1 MALNHDLI
9 IASVTGG
16 GRPSLSLFLNSMAG
30 GEMRPVLI
38 SAETESLKTHEFENR
53 KTIPLTGLSRTEAY
67 LEVARCL
74 KEWEFS
80 RILCLPGSEDDLR
93 IAVAAADISGKPLA
107 LYLVDRLP
115 ESSKPALN
123 GLLAESFQKARICF
137 ALTENI
143 RAYYQKK
150 FPKKIW
156 LAPPVLP
163 AEPILRGPGKAT
175 EPLKG
180 VFLGSP
186 ASVEVF
192 KRIRQTLSPQKL
204 QLTWLD
210 DSDSLAAPTVQAQIQ
225 DLQVARITSG
235 SAQLISE
242 TYQGADFILVAG
254 TTLEDA
260 LSGHRGNPEVLW
272 EVLEALAAT
281 GLPVM
286 LVEHSETAASHALQK
301 SGLGTIWYLKD
312 DLEQKLGEITSDSFR
327 QQIHE
332 KARQLAFQFSGT
344 ELVKF
349 VWDSLALG
357 HGVDD
362 RYEKIFEGVKDRL
375 TPYVEADPPTDLHW
389 EFRPDYANLT
399 RLKQIGY
406 EPDFICDV
414 GASTG
419 FWSHIA
425 SRVYPSA
432 RYYLVEPLLE
442 QYLESDSTVYRLHPE
457 FVKVPLAAG
466 SKIGRTEMRVSQ
478 DLYGSSLFEA
488 SLFPDS
494 RNFKRLDIPVS
505 TLDEIGARY
514 AISGRGILK
523 IDVQFTEHAV
533 LEGAT
538 AFIRQVD
545 YVFIETNLTTFVP
558 GTKTF
563 AQLIQHLQRLNFE
576 CVDFGSDW
584 RDPFTGRLLQK
595 DVVFGRIAG
604 PYPSGH
610 GTIDAKV
617 KIGDLLPWPAR
628 LLKSWRNLR
637 LPRIWPTRKDGRS
650 RLQ

>member
-1 MALNHDLI
+1 MAFDHDLI
-9 IASVTGG
+9 IATVTSG
-16 GRPSLSLFLNSMAG
+16 GRPSFSLFLNSMAG
-30 GEMRPVLI
+30 GPTKPVFL
-38 SAETESLKTHEFENR
+38 SAETESLKTHNHG
-53 KTIPLTGLSRTEAY
+53 KTIPLTGRSRAEGY

-80 RILCLPGSEDDLR
+80 RIICLPGSEDDLR
-93 IAVAAADISGKPLA
+93 IAVAAADVSGKPLA

-115 ESSKPALN
+115 ESSQPALN
-123 GLLAESFQKARICF
+123 GLLAESLQKARICF

-163 AEPILRGPGKAT
+163 ADAILRRPGKVA

-186 ASVEVF
+186 GSVEIF
-192 KRIRQTLSPQKL
+192 KRIRQTLSPRQL

-225 DLQVARITSG
+225 DLQI
-235 SAQLISE
+235 AQILSSSPQFLSE
-242 TYQGADFILVAG
+242 IYQDSDFILVAG
-254 TTLEDA
+254 ATLDEA
-260 LSGHRGNPEVLW
+260 GRGTRGNPEVFW
-272 EVLEALAAT
+272 EVLEALAAS
-281 GLPVM
+281 GLPAV
-286 LVEHSETAASHALQK
+286 LVERSETAASRTIQEN
-301 SGLGTIWYLKD
+301 GLGITWYLKD
-312 DLEQKLGEITSDSFR
+312 DPVQKFAEIVSDSFR
-327 QQIHE
+327 ERIHE
-332 KARQLAFQFSGT
+332 KARQLTFQFSGT

-362 RYEKIFEGVKDRL
+362 RYEKIFGGVKDRL
-375 TPYVEADPPTDLHW
+375 TPYVEADPPSDLYW

-399 RLKQIGY
+399 RLRQMGY

-425 SRVYPSA
+425 ARVYPSA

-457 FVKVPLAAG
+457 FVKIPLAAG
-466 SKIGRTEMRVSQ
+466 SKIGRAEMRVSH
-478 DLYGSSLFEA
+478 DLYGSSLSEA

-494 RNFKRLDIPVS
+494 RRFKALDVPVS
-505 TLDEIGARY
+505 TLDEIGSRY
-514 AISGRGILK
+514 GISGRGILK

-533 LEGAT
+533 LEGAA
-538 AFIRQVD
+538 AFIRQID
-545 YVFIETNLTTFVP
+545 YLFIETHLKTFVP
-558 GTKTF
+558 GTKAF
-563 AQLIQHLQRLNFE
+563 AQLVEYLWERNFE
-576 CVDFGSDW
+576 CIDFGSEW
-584 RDPFTGRLLQK
+584 RDPLTGRLLQK
-595 DVVFGRIAG
+595 DVVFGRRAG
-604 PYPSGH
+604 PRPSSDR
-610 GTIDAKV
+610 TINANV
-617 KIGDLLPWPAR
+617 SFHRLRHWPAA
-628 LLKSWRNLR
+628 LFKFCRNLR
-637 LPRIWPTRKDGRS
+637 WPCKPS
-650 RLQ
+650 L